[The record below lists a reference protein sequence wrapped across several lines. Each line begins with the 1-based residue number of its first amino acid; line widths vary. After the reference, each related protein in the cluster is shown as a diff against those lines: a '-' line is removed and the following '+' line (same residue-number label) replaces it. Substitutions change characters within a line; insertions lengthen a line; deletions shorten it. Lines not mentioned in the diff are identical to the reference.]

1 MENIEFTIQE
11 KSKRGR
17 KKKYATPEEARKA
30 KLAQTKASNMKKKQS
45 KKKSK
50 KGGRIPPPEQEDP
63 NTDDDPAYAD
73 EPPPPPPM
81 RTADVVSLNRI
92 LQQDN
97 LTETDI
103 GDYLDLVRRFD
114 GNIRER
120 YEEFFDRLGRV
131 YQITA
136 RTPERQQLEDL
147 ERTQQWGLTRIDL
160 LDQLVVRMSEAIR
173 RERAREETAREDM
186 EREDRG
192 AGFGGAVWRGA
203 TDPVFLE
210 HYLKMKAEADKSGA
224 GIFDYVKGFYDYAKR
239 QIGSQ
244 VADTIDFVKDP
255 IGATKRKAD
264 KRQEYIKAVIFGASK
279 LPPKAREILAQYGD
293 TPITEIMV
301 ARNPVGSLLTGALNA
316 VSLGDF
322 KKKFKKLPYDKLYH
336 LYMWLKVGDQNITL
350 EKNEVI
356 TMDIDAS
363 IRAGSDTMKV
373 PIPAGLTL
381 NVMLANTEKEMGGK
395 FLKYSAY
402 NNNCQDFIMAVLKSN
417 GLGDDAIYS
426 FVKQDTKS
434 LFSDNSFLRKVSNT
448 ITDIGARVNTA
459 IFGAGSK
466 KGGMMAGEETPP
478 PQNAEENNTIGQF
491 TLRLLNMRNSR
502 LINLNRLMREGLLQ
516 NFQLTIPE
524 LRNIFENWLGG
535 AYNPQEI
542 ARFMTRFDR
551 IANAT
556 SNYVGEN
563 SDDSDM
569 GGYGIKKPIKKDLA
583 KIKSAV
589 KEKTMPN
596 KWITFVK
603 DYASSNGMSYRDAL
617 KDPNCKAQYKSGA
630 GFFEDIADGI
640 KAVFGSG
647 MPTNA
652 DAYVADAYDATQ
664 LGANAGK
671 RKSK

>member
-1 MENIEFTIQE
+1 MENIELTIQE

-50 KGGRIPPPEQEDP
+50 K
-63 NTDDDPAYAD
+63 
-73 EPPPPPPM
+73 
-81 RTADVVSLNRI
+81 
-92 LQQDN
+92 
-97 LTETDI
+97 
-103 GDYLDLVRRFD
+103 
-114 GNIRER
+114 
-120 YEEFFDRLGRV
+120 
-131 YQITA
+131 
-136 RTPERQQLEDL
+136 
-147 ERTQQWGLTRIDL
+147 
-160 LDQLVVRMSEAIR
+160 
-173 RERAREETAREDM
+173 
-186 EREDRG
+186 
-192 AGFGGAVWRGA
+192 GGAVWRGA

-448 ITDIGARVNTA
+448 ITDIGARFNTA

-478 PQNAEENNTIGQF
+478 PQNTAEEINNIGRH
-491 TLRLLNMRNSR
+491 TLRLLNMRNRR
-502 LINLNRLMREGLLQ
+502 LLDLNRLMRIGVIQ

-556 SNYVGEN
+556 SHYVGED
-563 SDDSDM
+563 SDDSEI
-569 GGYGIKKPIKKDLA
+569 GGYGIKTPIKKDLA

-603 DYASSNGMSYRDAL
+603 DYASANGMSYRDAL

-630 GFFEDIADGI
+630 G
-640 KAVFGSG
+640 
-647 MPTNA
+647 MPTNE
-652 DAYVADAYDATQ
+652 DAYVADVYDATQ

-671 RKSK
+671 KKSK

>member
-1 MENIEFTIQE
+1 MPFRWVILRRSFESFLRDMIREDDFSPIIMERAEFLMRRFEDFEDRLMEGFDT
-11 KSKRGR
+11 
-17 KKKYATPEEARKA
+17 
-30 KLAQTKASNMKKKQS
+30 
-45 KKKSK
+45 
-50 KGGRIPPPEQEDP
+50 PPPS
-63 NTDDDPAYAD
+63 
-73 EPPPPPPM
+73 PPPAEGVAVIPSTPP
-81 RTADVVSLNRI
+81 TD
-92 LQQDN
+92 
-97 LTETDI
+97 TE
-103 GDYLDLVRRFD
+103 
-114 GNIRER
+114 
-120 YEEFFDRLGRV
+120 
-131 YQITA
+131 
-136 RTPERQQLEDL
+136 
-147 ERTQQWGLTRIDL
+147 
-160 LDQLVVRMSEAIR
+160 
-173 RERAREETAREDM
+173 
-186 EREDRG
+186 
-192 AGFGGAVWRGA
+192 GGAVWRGA

-210 HYLKMKAEADKSGA
+210 HYLKMKAEAEKKGA

-363 IRAGSDTMKV
+363 IRNGSDTMKV

-466 KGGMMAGEETPP
+466 EE
-478 PQNAEENNTIGQF
+478 
-491 TLRLLNMRNSR
+491 
-502 LINLNRLMREGLLQ
+502 
-516 NFQLTIPE
+516 
-524 LRNIFENWLGG
+524 
-535 AYNPQEI
+535 
-542 ARFMTRFDR
+542 
-551 IANAT
+551 
-556 SNYVGEN
+556 
-563 SDDSDM
+563 
-569 GGYGIKKPIKKDLA
+569 KPIKKDLA

-603 DYASSNGMSYRDAL
+603 GYASSNGMSYRDAL

-630 GFFEDIADGI
+630 GFFEDIADGV

>member
-1 MENIEFTIQE
+1 
-11 KSKRGR
+11 
-17 KKKYATPEEARKA
+17 
-30 KLAQTKASNMKKKQS
+30 
-45 KKKSK
+45 
-50 KGGRIPPPEQEDP
+50 
-63 NTDDDPAYAD
+63 
-73 EPPPPPPM
+73 
-81 RTADVVSLNRI
+81 
-92 LQQDN
+92 
-97 LTETDI
+97 
-103 GDYLDLVRRFD
+103 
-114 GNIRER
+114 
-120 YEEFFDRLGRV
+120 
-131 YQITA
+131 
-136 RTPERQQLEDL
+136 
-147 ERTQQWGLTRIDL
+147 
-160 LDQLVVRMSEAIR
+160 
-173 RERAREETAREDM
+173 
-186 EREDRG
+186 
-192 AGFGGAVWRGA
+192 
-203 TDPVFLE
+203 
-210 HYLKMKAEADKSGA
+210 
-224 GIFDYVKGFYDYAKR
+224 
-239 QIGSQ
+239 
-244 VADTIDFVKDP
+244 
-255 IGATKRKAD
+255 
-264 KRQEYIKAVIFGASK
+264 
-279 LPPKAREILAQYGD
+279 
-293 TPITEIMV
+293 
-301 ARNPVGSLLTGALNA
+301 
-316 VSLGDF
+316 
-322 KKKFKKLPYDKLYH
+322 
-336 LYMWLKVGDQNITL
+336 MWLKVGDQNITL